1 MSKPGFK
8 IPPIGGLGGLGAGLG
23 EGDGDENL
31 NKSPVPSMVP
41 SLDFRKMK
49 VVKET
54 DWYTQT
60 KKLEEV
66 IKNLRDKVTKLEK
79 SLEEADT

>member
-1 MSKPGFK
+1 MSS
-8 IPPIGGLGGLGAGLG
+8 
-23 EGDGDENL
+23 
-31 NKSPVPSMVP
+31 KSPVP

-66 IKNLRDKVTKLEK
+66 TRALRDEVKRLEK
-79 SLEEADT
+79 SLEEAHDQTA

>member
-1 MSKPGFK
+1 M
-8 IPPIGGLGGLGAGLG
+8 GAGLG
-23 EGDGDENL
+23 GDDDDTNL
-31 NKSPVPSMVP
+31 NKSPIPSNVP

-66 IKNLRDKVTKLEK
+66 IKNLRERVNMLEK
-79 SLEEADT
+79 SLEEADNQTNLHKTAVESLKT

>member
-1 MSKPGFK
+1 MSS
-8 IPPIGGLGGLGAGLG
+8 
-23 EGDGDENL
+23 
-31 NKSPVPSMVP
+31 KSPVP

-66 IKNLRDKVTKLEK
+66 TN
-79 SLEEADT
+79 